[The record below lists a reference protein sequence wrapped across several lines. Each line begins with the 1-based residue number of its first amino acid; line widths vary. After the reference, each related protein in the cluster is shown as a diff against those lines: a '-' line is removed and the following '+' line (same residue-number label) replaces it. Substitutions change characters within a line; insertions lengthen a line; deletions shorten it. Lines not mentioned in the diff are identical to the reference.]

1 MLSTKQAS
9 VPNTYE
15 TPSLRKLEPEDAKQF
30 LLHHA
35 ELGDPDAKELLAL
48 VLPQRLLGSLEFSR
62 GSKEPPFQL
71 MSS

>member
-15 TPSLRKLEPEDAKQF
+15 TPSLRKLESEDAKQF

-48 VLPQRLLGSLEFSR
+48 VLPGNGYS
-62 GSKEPPFQL
+62 GA
-71 MSS
+71 